1 MNYSI
6 EAIAYIR
13 SPFKE
18 KFATPRQPGLTPT
31 VEASVEFL
39 PQFAPAEALR
49 GLEQFSHIWLMFLFH
64 QNWQQSWTPTVR
76 PPRLGGN
83 RRIGVYATRSP
94 YRPNPI
100 GLSAV
105 KLLGIE
111 QRGATASLLVE
122 GADLID
128 GTPIVDIKPYIAY
141 SDAIADATSGFA
153 EEPPS
158 RLRVNFS
165 NEAQKTLNTLD
176 DPQRTE
182 QQICEVLSLD
192 PRPAYRKNSADLK
205 EYGVL
210 LDRFNIRWRVDGEG
224 VQIVAIETITSE
236 RD

>member
-6 EAIAYIR
+6 EVIAHIR

-31 VEASVEFL
+31 IEASVEFL

-49 GLEQFSHIWLMFLFH
+49 DLEQFSHIWLMFLFH
-64 QNWQQSWTPTVR
+64 KNWQQGWTPTVR

-94 YRPNPI
+94 FRPNPI

-105 KLLGIE
+105 RLLGVE
-111 QRGATASLLVE
+111 QQGATASLRVE

-128 GTPIVDIKPYIAY
+128 GTPIIDIKPYIAY
-141 SDAIADATSGFA
+141 SDAISDATSGFA
-153 EEPPS
+153 EDPPPRLQVRFSS
-158 RLRVNFS
+158 R
-165 NEAQKTLNTLD
+165 AKQTLTALAD
-176 DPQRTE
+176 SQQLE
-182 QQICEVLSLD
+182 QQISEVLSLD
-192 PRPAYRKNSADLK
+192 PRPAYRKNDVDLK

-210 LDRFNIRWRVDGEG
+210 LDRFNVRWCVADGE
-224 VQIVAIETITSE
+224 VLILSIETVE
-236 RD
+236 G